1 MTDRIWTALTSNLAT
16 KLISLAIAIVLWI
29 VVLGSRNV
37 EVTKEIPLEVITPAD
52 IVPSNDIPDRIAFR
66 LSGPKAFLRAVL
78 DRREEPIRVN
88 LSGAKPGLVTYRFF
102 SDNIRV

>member
-37 EVTKEIPLEVITPAD
+37 EVTKEIPLEHT
-52 IVPSNDIPDRIAFR
+52 R
-66 LSGPKAFLRAVL
+66 
-78 DRREEPIRVN
+78 
-88 LSGAKPGLVTYRFF
+88 
-102 SDNIRV
+102 